1 MPGTKVKRPL
11 ANVLHAFLSN
21 ASANESLSTSIY
33 AEILEIL
40 QEVLKNNF
48 VLRGGGTC
56 ADQKIFPGWGL
67 KSQTVI

>member
-21 ASANESLSTSIY
+21 ASANESLSIY
-33 AEILEIL
+33 AEILEIS
-40 QEVLKNNF
+40 QGVLKNNF
-48 VLRGGGTC
+48 VFRGGGTC
-56 ADQKIFPGWGL
+56 ADQKIFPGRGL

>member
-21 ASANESLSTSIY
+21 ASANESLSIY

-40 QEVLKNNF
+40 QGVLKNNF
-48 VLRGGGTC
+48 VFRGGETC
-56 ADQKIFPGWGL
+56 ADQKIFPG
-67 KSQTVI
+67 

>member
-21 ASANESLSTSIY
+21 ASANESLSIY

-40 QEVLKNNF
+40 KGVLKNNF
-48 VLRGGGTC
+48 VFRGGGTC